1 MNKLEQKVRSNKT
14 AKQKKTKK
22 LQTTTNHTTQED
34 RVATWSGSSKG
45 SPSLDTEILR

>member
-22 LQTTTNHTTQED
+22 LQTTINYT
-34 RVATWSGSSKG
+34 RVELQHEVA
-45 SPSLDTEILR
+45 PQRVLHR